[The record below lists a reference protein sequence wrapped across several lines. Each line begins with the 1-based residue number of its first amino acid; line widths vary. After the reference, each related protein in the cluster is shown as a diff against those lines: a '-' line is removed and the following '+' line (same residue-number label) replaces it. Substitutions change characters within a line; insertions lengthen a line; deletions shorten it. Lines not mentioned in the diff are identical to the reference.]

1 MAPGSMKKADIL
13 VALILVP
20 MCSYVFYES
29 TKWPKE
35 ALIGVPTLIPR
46 GVAACLLFAA
56 GMLFVRAVTGRALL
70 LEDRLGGRESATGHL
85 RRFADRSVCLH
96 RVLGR
101 LPDYHFFLPLAFW
114 LGRGRAAL
122 APFNP
127 FFSHGTGRRLLDLCN
142 YLERTLAARIFQVA
156 LYLRN

>member
-56 GMLFVRAVTGRALL
+56 GMLFVRAITGRALL
-70 LEDRLGGRESATGHL
+70 LEDRLAGANRRRVISAALLTGAYAFTVSWVGFL
-85 RRFADRSVCLH
+85 ITTF
-96 RVLGR
+96 
-101 LPDYHFFLPLAFW
+101 FFLLLFGLVVGERRWLRLILFSVTVPVAIYLIFATTLNVPLPP
-114 LGRGRAAL
+114 G
-122 APFNP
+122 
-127 FFSHGTGRRLLDLCN
+127 FFR
-142 YLERTLAARIFQVA
+142 
-156 LYLRN
+156 

>member
-1 MAPGSMKKADIL
+1 MAHVSMKKVDIL

-35 ALIGVPTLIPR
+35 ALIGAPYPDSPGSRSLPAFRRRDAVRTGYNRTGAP
-46 GVAACLLFAA
+46 A
-56 GMLFVRAVTGRALL
+56 GGSA
-70 LEDRLGGRESATGHL
+70 GGRESATGHL

-127 FFSHGTGRRLLDLCN
+127 FFSHGTGRHLLDLCN